1 MLIPLETD
9 TITSTMTINFMVH
22 SKEVQIQQYSRDERA
37 SRATNTSKRIGLRKF
52 SPSNSFNMFL
62 NGDDSNYRSTMTVLR
77 PTPVREEL
85 REESSSSMP
94 RRISWNGKDGHNDIH
109 EGLLSLINT
118 GSRITKKTVR
128 FAPEPSMNANRG
140 SQQRTSVKPWGGELT
155 EDHCHEL
162 WYQKDELATIKHDAK
177 VVIANRNKILKK
189 KTTNVSSEE
198 RESWVGLERFSKQRG
213 MWKKSGL
220 RCILMAQRQMD
231 GFDAQITDNI
241 LSKEEYIRNISLKC
255 TAWSRD
261 AAQKQGFHAYCAV
274 HDPLASLFS
283 DKEFNS
289 SEISLED
296 YTMEEEQNYNEMIFG
311 ETTEDKTINKRAVG
325 AVYDDSDGQDQVHS
339 DRRIRQR
346 TSLSLLRVI

>member
-22 SKEVQIQQYSRDERA
+22 SKENQIQQYSRDERA

-62 NGDDSNYRSTMTVLR
+62 NGDDSNYRSTMTVPR
-77 PTPVREEL
+77 PTPVREEM

-109 EGLLSLINT
+109 DGLLSLINT

-128 FAPEPSMNANRG
+128 FTPEPSMNANRG
-140 SQQRTSVKPWGGELT
+140 SQQRNSVKPWGGELT

-162 WYQKDELATIKHDAK
+162 WYQKDELATIKHEAK

-296 YTMEEEQNYNEMIFG
+296 YTREEEQNYNEMIFG

>member
-1 MLIPLETD
+1 MH
-9 TITSTMTINFMVH
+9 N
-22 SKEVQIQQYSRDERA
+22 SKKDEIEQYLRNERDGKVPK
-37 SRATNTSKRIGLRKF
+37 TSKRIGQRKF

-62 NGDDSNYRSTMTVLR
+62 NGDESNYRSAMTILR
-77 PTPVREEL
+77 PTPVREEM

-94 RRISWNGKDGHNDIH
+94 RRISWNGQDGHNDVL
-109 EGLLSLINT
+109 EKLINT
-118 GSRITKKTVR
+118 QSRITKKTVR
-128 FAPEPSMNANRG
+128 FAPQPSMNVNRG
-140 SQQRTSVKPWGGELT
+140 SHQRNSVKPWEGGLT

-162 WYQKDELATIKHDAK
+162 WYQKQELATIKHEAK

-220 RCILMAQRQMD
+220 RCILLAQRQMD

-241 LSKEEYIRNISLKC
+241 LSKEEYIRDISLKC

-261 AAQKQGFHAYCAV
+261 AAQKQGFHDYCAV

-296 YTMEEEQNYNEMIFG
+296 YTREEEQNYNEMIFG
-311 ETTEDKTINKRAVG
+311 ETTDDSTSNKRAVG

-339 DRRIRQR
+339 DRSIRQR
-346 TSLSLLRVI
+346 TSLSLLPVI